1 MNKYG
6 LISLLLTCV
15 LLLLQFI
22 PLGVYFQFE
31 APLVNSYIRIPIQ
44 LFTYQ
49 DKELFIWGMVTNGI
63 FQNWFDLNIL
73 TGIIFLVLL
82 PLTGIVTI
90 FGFWKESQ
98 TCKKLMNVN
107 FVLLLVILLYSIIG
121 IPIYSEEI
129 LGVQFNYFDIFSHL
143 NYGFFILLINLI
155 LALIAYI
162 KHPIQ

>member
-1 MNKYG
+1 MNCY
-6 LISLLLTCV
+6 
-15 LLLLQFI
+15 
-22 PLGVYFQFE
+22 E
-31 APLVNSYIRIPIQ
+31 RIPIQ

-49 DKELFIWGMVTNGI
+49 DKELFIWGIVTNGV
-63 FQNWFDLNIL
+63 FQNWFEVNIL
-73 TGIIFLVLL
+73 TGILFLVLL
-82 PLTGIVTI
+82 PLAGILTI
-90 FGFWKESQ
+90 IGFWKENK
-98 TCKKLMNVN
+98 TGKKLMNVN

-129 LGVQFNYFDIFSHL
+129 LGVQFSYFDIFSHL

>member
-22 PLGVYFQFE
+22 PLGFYFQFE

>member
-6 LISLLLTCV
+6 FISLILTLV
-15 LLLLQFI
+15 LFFLQFI
-22 PLGVYFQFE
+22 PIGLYFQFE
-31 APLVNSYIRIPIQ
+31 NPFMNCYERIPIQ

-49 DKELFIWGMVTNGI
+49 DKELFIWGIVTNGV
-63 FQNWFDLNIL
+63 FQNWFEVNIL
-73 TGIIFLVLL
+73 TGILFLVLL
-82 PLTGIVTI
+82 PLAGLLTI
-90 FGFWKESQ
+90 IGFWKENK
-98 TCKKLMNVN
+98 TGKKLMNVN
-107 FVLLLVILLYSIIG
+107 FVLLLVILPYSIIG

-129 LGVQFNYFDIFSHL
+129 LGVQFSYFDIFSHL